1 MGEEAFQQ
9 LDGHKTFTEL
19 FFAFQYNSTG
29 AIIISLVSILLLL
42 LFEQSFIK
50 KIKALNLLPASLFV
64 VILGVVINE
73 IFKISFPQWALTS
86 EHLVQLPV
94 VNSMETLKN
103 LVTFPDFSALKNI
116 KVYEVALTLALVA
129 SIESLLSV
137 EATDKLDPYKRNTP
151 TNKELKAQGIGN
163 FFSGLL
169 GGLPITQVIVRSS
182 ANINAGGKTKVS
194 AIVHGALL
202 LISVLAFPQWLNKI
216 PIAALACILL
226 FVGYKLAK
234 VSLFR
239 DMYKLG
245 WEQFIPFIITMVGV
259 VMTDLLKGIAMGMVI
274 AVFYILK
281 KNLKNSYSI
290 KKKMENEEAVYKI
303 KLSEEMTFLNKGS
316 ILNTLHHIKENS
328 KIIIDGSFSKNIDYD
343 VSEAIYDFKNHTAK
357 LKNITVELIDVPE
370 VEKVGGH

>member
-1 MGEEAFQQ
+1 M
-9 LDGHKTFTEL
+9 
-19 FFAFQYNSTG
+19 N
-29 AIIISLVSILLLL
+29 I
-42 LFEQSFIK
+42 
-50 KIKALNLLPASLFV
+50 LPASLFV

-73 IFKISFPQWALTS
+73 IFKTNFPQWALTS

-94 VNSMETLKN
+94 VNSMETFRN

-116 KVYEVALTLALVA
+116 NVYEVALTLALVA

-194 AIVHGALL
+194 AIVHGVLL
-202 LISVLAFPQWLNKI
+202 LISVLLFPQWLNKI

-245 WEQFIPFIITMVGV
+245 WEQFIPFIITMIGV

-290 KKKMENEEAVYKI
+290 KKKMENEEAVYRI

-328 KIIIDGSFSKNIDYD
+328 KVIIDGSFSKNIDYD

-357 LKNITVELIDVPE
+357 LKNITVELIEVPE

>member
-1 MGEEAFQQ
+1 
-9 LDGHKTFTEL
+9 
-19 FFAFQYNSTG
+19 
-29 AIIISLVSILLLL
+29 
-42 LFEQSFIK
+42 
-50 KIKALNLLPASLFV
+50 
-64 VILGVVINE
+64 
-73 IFKISFPQWALTS
+73 
-86 EHLVQLPV
+86 
-94 VNSMETLKN
+94 
-103 LVTFPDFSALKNI
+103 
-116 KVYEVALTLALVA
+116 
-129 SIESLLSV
+129 
-137 EATDKLDPYKRNTP
+137 
-151 TNKELKAQGIGN
+151 
-163 FFSGLL
+163 
-169 GGLPITQVIVRSS
+169 
-182 ANINAGGKTKVS
+182 
-194 AIVHGALL
+194 
-202 LISVLAFPQWLNKI
+202 
-216 PIAALACILL
+216 
-226 FVGYKLAK
+226 
-234 VSLFR
+234 
-239 DMYKLG
+239 MYKLG